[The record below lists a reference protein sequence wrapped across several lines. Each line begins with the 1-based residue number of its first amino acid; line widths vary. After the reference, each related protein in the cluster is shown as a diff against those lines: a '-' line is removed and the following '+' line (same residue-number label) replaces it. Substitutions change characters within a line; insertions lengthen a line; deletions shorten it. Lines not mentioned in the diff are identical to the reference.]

1 MIGFLLPTLHMSSPI
16 SPEKTLDLCK
26 RPNLTVISKTLTD
39 KIIMEG
45 TTAKGIQVS
54 NWKNAQDTE
63 TIYGDE
69 IILSG
74 GAINSPSL
82 LQLRIVFYL

>member
-1 MIGFLLPTLHMSSPI
+1 
-16 SPEKTLDLCK
+16 
-26 RPNLTVISKTLTD
+26 
-39 KIIMEG
+39 MEG

-54 NWKNAQDTE
+54 NWKNAQDIE

-82 LQLRIVFYL
+82 LQLRIVFLFFSVT

>member
-1 MIGFLLPTLHMSSPI
+1 
-16 SPEKTLDLCK
+16 
-26 RPNLTVISKTLTD
+26 
-39 KIIMEG
+39 MEG

-54 NWKNAQDTE
+54 NWKNAQDTQN
-63 TIYGDE
+63 IYGDE

-82 LQLRIVFYL
+82 LQLRRVFIQKKASLVDYYCRLTKIDVVDVSVV

>member
-1 MIGFLLPTLHMSSPI
+1 
-16 SPEKTLDLCK
+16 
-26 RPNLTVISKTLTD
+26 
-39 KIIMEG
+39 MEG

-82 LQLRIVFYL
+82 LQLRIVFYRNISNAACYMSHSTYKNFWKWSRKC

>member
-1 MIGFLLPTLHMSSPI
+1 MYSKSSLMDI
-16 SPEKTLDLCK
+16 WS

-39 KIIMEG
+39 KVIMEG

-63 TIYGDE
+63 NIYGDE

-82 LQLRIVFYL
+82 LQLRIVSVYFIFDAIKNIF

>member
-1 MIGFLLPTLHMSSPI
+1 
-16 SPEKTLDLCK
+16 
-26 RPNLTVISKTLTD
+26 
-39 KIIMEG
+39 MEG

-82 LQLRIVFYL
+82 LQLRIVFVLFSVVAYNL

>member
-1 MIGFLLPTLHMSSPI
+1 MDIWS
-16 SPEKTLDLCK
+16 

-39 KIIMEG
+39 KVIMEG

-63 TIYGDE
+63 NIYGDE

-82 LQLRIVFYL
+82 LQLRIVSVYFIFDAIKNIF

>member
-1 MIGFLLPTLHMSSPI
+1 
-16 SPEKTLDLCK
+16 
-26 RPNLTVISKTLTD
+26 
-39 KIIMEG
+39 MEG

-82 LQLRIVFYL
+82 LQLRIVFVLFSAVAYNL